1 LHITAGHKRSAE
13 NRSTNYQFKTK
24 VNMKNK
30 TSILVGTRHFFYAL
44 LVAVIFCGCGN
55 ETTKQ
60 ETVTVEENKG
70 RIIYDYGWNTKVRVF
85 EVDSCEYIGFDAG
98 TQGGTSIIHKQNCK
112 FCAERSKK

>member
-1 LHITAGHKRSAE
+1 
-13 NRSTNYQFKTK
+13 
-24 VNMKNK
+24 MKNK

-70 RIIYDYGWNTKVRVF
+70 RIIYDYGYNTNVRVF

-98 TQGGTSIIHKQNCK
+98 TGGGTSIIHKQNCK